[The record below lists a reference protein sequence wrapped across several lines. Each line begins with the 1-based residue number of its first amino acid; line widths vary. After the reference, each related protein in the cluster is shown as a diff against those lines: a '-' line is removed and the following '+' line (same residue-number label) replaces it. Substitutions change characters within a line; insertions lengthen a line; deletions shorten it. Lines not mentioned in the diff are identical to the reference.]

1 MDESTATPARD
12 YKEASKQAFDAQAAT
27 YDDDMKGEH
36 ARRLYPFVLEE
47 VVAAAPSCV
56 LDLGCG
62 TGALA
67 QLVLDALPGCTLAG
81 IDLSDAM
88 LARARERL
96 GDRADVRL
104 ADSEHVPFADET
116 FDAVYCNDSFHHYP
130 DPRRAAFEAWRV
142 LRPGGTFVIGDCW
155 LPAPARTVM
164 NAFMPYNNEGDVRIY
179 SEAELRDILG
189 TWFGSVTWRKA
200 GAHGCLAKA
209 VK

>member
-1 MDESTATPARD
+1 MNETTATPTRD
-12 YKEASKQAFDAQAAT
+12 CKEASKQAFDAQAAT

-67 QLVLDALPGCTLAG
+67 QLVLDALSGCTLAG
-81 IDLSDAM
+81 IDLSEAM

-96 GDRADVRL
+96 GERADVRQ

-142 LRPGGTFVIGDCW
+142 LRPGGVFVIGDCW

-164 NAFMPYNNEGDVRIY
+164 NAFMPYGNEGDVHIY

-189 TWFGSVTWRKA
+189 TWFGSVSWRKA

>member
-1 MDESTATPARD
+1 MNEATTFSARD
-12 YKEASKQAFDAQAAT
+12 CKEASKQAFDAQAAT

-47 VVAAAPSCV
+47 VAAAAPSCV

-67 QLVLDALPGCTLAG
+67 QLVLDALPGCTLVG
-81 IDLSDAM
+81 IDLSEAM
-88 LARARERL
+88 LARARKCL

-104 ADSEHVPFADET
+104 ADSEHVPFPDET

-142 LRPGGTFVIGDCW
+142 LRPGGVFVIGDCW
-155 LPAPARTVM
+155 MPAPARAVM
-164 NAFMPYNNEGDVRIY
+164 NAFMPYGNEGDVRIY

-189 TWFGSVTWRKA
+189 TWFGSVSWRKA

>member
-1 MDESTATPARD
+1 MDESTAMPARD

-67 QLVLDALPGCTLAG
+67 QLVLDGLPGCTLAG

-96 GDRADVRL
+96 GDRADVRP
-104 ADSEHVPFADET
+104 ADSEHVPFADEP

-142 LRPGGTFVIGDCW
+142 LRPGGAFVIGDCW

-164 NAFMPYNNEGDVRIY
+164 NAFMPYNSEGDGRIY
-179 SEAELRDILG
+179 AEAELRDSLG
-189 TWFGSVTWRKA
+189 TWFGSVSWRKA